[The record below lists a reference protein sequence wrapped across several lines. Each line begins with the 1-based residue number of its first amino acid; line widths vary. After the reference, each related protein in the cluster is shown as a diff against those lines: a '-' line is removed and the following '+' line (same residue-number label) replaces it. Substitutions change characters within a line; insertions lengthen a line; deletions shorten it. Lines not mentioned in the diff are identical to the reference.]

1 MGIFFSVSLID
12 FVSPRELYFR
22 QLISKGEPTDSKADM
37 TVPLIMIKAN
47 TMNTMNSNKKSRS

>member
-37 TVPLIMIKAN
+37 TVPLIVII
-47 TMNTMNSNKKSRS
+47 R